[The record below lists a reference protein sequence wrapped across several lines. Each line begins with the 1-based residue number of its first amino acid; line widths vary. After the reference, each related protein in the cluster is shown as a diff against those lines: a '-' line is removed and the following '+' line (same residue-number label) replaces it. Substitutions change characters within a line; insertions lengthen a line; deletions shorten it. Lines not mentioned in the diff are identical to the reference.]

1 MAIDLLKEYLV
12 EYASSILFFSGFL
25 LLVAGVLLLET
36 FGSILSAASLF
47 FGIVFVAWGLLLR
60 LGFFYLKLRSLD
72 GLGTILLSVSV
83 IFLALSITGMTF
95 LAVKD
100 TIIVPTYIRGI
111 FGGYYTILDTYRP
124 YAWLAAV
131 SLWAFTVSLVAGVIV
146 KIYSG
151 RR

>member
-25 LLVAGVLLLET
+25 LLVVGVLLLET

-47 FGIVFVAWGLLLR
+47 FGIVFVAWGLLMR
-60 LGFFYLKLRSLD
+60 LGFFYMKLHSLD
-72 GLGTILLSVSV
+72 GLGTILLSASV
-83 IFLALSITGMTF
+83 VFLALSIAGITILQVKHVYLVSTF
-95 LAVKD
+95 
-100 TIIVPTYIRGI
+100 IRGN
-111 FGGYYTILDTYRP
+111 FAGYYTILETYRP
-124 YAWLAAV
+124 YASLAII
-131 SLWAFTVSLVAGVIV
+131 SLWAFIVSLLAGVIV

>member
-12 EYASSILFFSGFL
+12 EYASGILFFSGFL

-47 FGIVFVAWGLLLR
+47 FGIVFVAWGLLMR

-83 IFLALSITGMTF
+83 VFLALSIVGMTF
-95 LAVKD
+95 LAVKNA
-100 TIIVPTYIRGI
+100 IPVAIRIRG
-111 FGGYYTILDTYRP
+111 FLTGYYTILYTYRP
-124 YAWLAAV
+124 YAWLATM
-131 SLWAFTVSLVAGVIV
+131 SFWAFLISLVAGVIV